1 MLPSLNSFS
10 RSEEGRVNS
19 ELVLQAVRATLA
31 GSLPFPEIVRNL
43 IGAGV
48 EYYHVDYI
56 LLQFTF
62 YGVNASSVVAPLT
75 FEGLPAVATDF
86 DVAALRQAILDSQQ
100 KEQTYREFSQRAM
113 RAGVQSYF
121 AFLQG
126 TRVTYL
132 GRQGDQHT
140 EWFPGAEPKTNLRD

>member
-1 MLPSLNSFS
+1 MNSD
-10 RSEEGRVNS
+10 
-19 ELVLQAVRATLA
+19 LVLQAARASLT

-43 IGAGV
+43 IQAGV

-62 YGVNASSVVAPLT
+62 YGTNAASVVAPLT
-75 FEGLPAVATDF
+75 FEGLPAVAKDF
-86 DVAALRQAILDSQQ
+86 DVAALRQTILDSQQ
-100 KEQTYREFSQRAM
+100 DGQQFREFSQRAM
-113 RAGVQSYF
+113 RAGVQGYF
-121 AFLQG
+121 AFLKG

-140 EWFPGAEPKTNLRD
+140 EWFPGAERKANLRE

>member
-1 MLPSLNSFS
+1 MNSD
-10 RSEEGRVNS
+10 
-19 ELVLQAVRATLA
+19 LVLQAARASLT

-43 IGAGV
+43 IQAGV

-62 YGVNASSVVAPLT
+62 YGTNAASVVAPLT
-75 FEGLPAVATDF
+75 FEGLPAVAKDF
-86 DVAALRQAILDSQQ
+86 DVAALRQTILDSQQ
-100 KEQTYREFSQRAM
+100 DGQQFREFSQRAM
-113 RAGVQSYF
+113 RAGVQGYF
-121 AFLQG
+121 AFLKG

-140 EWFPGAEPKTNLRD
+140 EWFPGAERKANLRD

>member
-1 MLPSLNSFS
+1 M
-10 RSEEGRVNS
+10 NS
-19 ELVLQAVRATLA
+19 ELVMQASHATLA
-31 GSLPFPEIVRNL
+31 GSLPFPDIVRHL

-48 EYYHVDYI
+48 ESYHVDYI

-62 YGVNASSVVAPLT
+62 YGANAASIVVPLT
-75 FEGLPAVATDF
+75 FEGLPAVANDF
-86 DVAALRQAILDSQQ
+86 DAAALRQAILDSQQ
-100 KEQTYREFSQRAM
+100 KGQQFREFSQRAM
-113 RAGVQSYF
+113 GAGVQGYF

-140 EWFPGAEPKTNLRD
+140 EWFPGAERKANLRD

>member
-1 MLPSLNSFS
+1 MNSD
-10 RSEEGRVNS
+10 
-19 ELVLQAVRATLA
+19 LVLQAARASLT

-43 IGAGV
+43 IQAGV

-62 YGVNASSVVAPLT
+62 YGTNAASVVAPLT
-75 FEGLPAVATDF
+75 FEGLPAVAKDF
-86 DVAALRQAILDSQQ
+86 DVAALRQTILDSQQ
-100 KEQTYREFSQRAM
+100 DGQQFREFSQRAM
-113 RAGVQSYF
+113 RAGVQGYF

-140 EWFPGAEPKTNLRD
+140 EWFPGAERKANLRE

>member
-1 MLPSLNSFS
+1 MNSD
-10 RSEEGRVNS
+10 
-19 ELVLQAVRATLA
+19 LVLQAARASLT

-43 IGAGV
+43 IQAGV

-62 YGVNASSVVAPLT
+62 YGTNAASVVAPLT
-75 FEGLPAVATDF
+75 FEGLPAVAKDF

-100 KEQTYREFSQRAM
+100 KGQQFREFSQRAM
-113 RAGVQSYF
+113 RAGVQGYF
-121 AFLQG
+121 AFLKG
-126 TRVTYL
+126 ARVTYL

-140 EWFPGAEPKTNLRD
+140 EWFPGAEPKSRVRD